1 MSSSDIDFSVLEE
14 RIGYV
19 FKDEEVLRTALRHKS
34 ALEGRDGSCNDKLE
48 WLGDAVVGFFVADYL
63 FHHYDKPR
71 SWLSLA
77 KSKLVSE
84 ECLAYLARKIE
95 LARFIELGKGEER
108 SGGREKDSILASSL
122 EALAGA
128 VFVDSSSYEE
138 TRKVLKLIF
147 CEAGDISSLNLSVNY
162 KGLLQ
167 RWCLQYYN
175 CLPRYETLSQGNQDF
190 YRVEVKIGE
199 NSIAWGEGKNK
210 KRAEQEAARK
220 ALEVLSSGDQFP
232 NKGQ

>member
-1 MSSSDIDFSVLEE
+1 MSGLEFDFSVLER
-14 RIGYV
+14 RIGYA
-19 FKDEEVLRTALRHKS
+19 FRDGELLRTALRHKS
-34 ALEGRDGSCNDKLE
+34 ALEGKDGSCNDKLE

-63 FHHYDKPR
+63 FHHYKRPR
-71 SWLSLA
+71 SWLSLT
-77 KSKLVSE
+77 KSKWVSE
-84 ECLAYLARKIE
+84 ECLAYLARKVE
-95 LARFIELGKGEER
+95 LAEFIELGKGEEK

-138 TRKVLKLIF
+138 TRRVLKRIF
-147 CEAGDISSLNLSVNY
+147 CEIGNIESLDLSVNY

-175 CLPRYETLSQGNQDF
+175 CLPHYEIVNQEESPEF
-190 YRVEVKIGE
+190 YRVEVKIE
-199 NSIAWGEGKNK
+199 DESIAEGEGKNK

-220 ALEVLSSGDQFP
+220 ALEILSSDNQPLG
-232 NKGQ
+232 GG